1 MKNDVKKEIEAFR
14 KLALADLDALSD
26 AELMAEITDD
36 GGIPQEMSDQIS
48 ARVDDVVSQF
58 LRNRTAEAKVREN
71 SKKPETAIWHPA
83 MERIKQLIE
92 KAFAADPKLATA
104 FRDGKRQS
112 DSDLQTLYDD
122 LVDMG
127 KINPDHDQR

>member
-1 MKNDVKKEIEAFR
+1 MKNDVQKEIDAFR
-14 KLALADLDALSD
+14 KLALADLDTLSD
-26 AELMAEITDD
+26 AELMAEIAAD
-36 GGIPQEMSDQIS
+36 GGNPQEMSDQIA
-48 ARVDDVVSQF
+48 ARLDDVVSQF
-58 LRNRTAEAKVREN
+58 LRYRTAEAKVQAN
-71 SKKPETAIWHPA
+71 SKKPEAAIWRPA

-92 KAFAADPKLATA
+92 QAFAADPKLATA

-127 KINPDHDQR
+127 KINPDHDPR